1 MLRSDLF
8 GPVRVSRK
16 VCNTSRTFAVRMNA
30 MKRLDR
36 AMYAFFLLALLADVA
51 RAQVPASFGG
61 DSASGLTGSP
71 IQSAARQIRGQ
82 IRVSPA
88 GEVVLV
94 SRRAERLALPVAR
107 NKAANFALTGW
118 ARILSA
124 QVRQTAPAMLAAL
137 CFGPE
142 CAPGS
147 ALVPDL
153 CAAAPV
159 RGVFEHTGSPA
170 P

>member
-1 MLRSDLF
+1 
-8 GPVRVSRK
+8 
-16 VCNTSRTFAVRMNA
+16 MNI

-61 DSASGLTGSP
+61 DSASGS
-71 IQSAARQIRGQ
+71 IQSVARQIRVG
-82 IRVSPA
+82 PA

-94 SRRAERLALPVAR
+94 SRRAAGSGRSARLVLPVPR
-107 NKAANFALTGW
+107 NKAANFALAGW

-124 QVRQTAPAMLAAL
+124 QSQQTTPVMLAAL
-137 CFGPE
+137 SFEPE
-142 CAPGS
+142 AGLGS
-147 ALVPDL
+147 ALTPDL
-153 CAAAPV
+153 RAVAPV
-159 RGVFEHTGSPA
+159 RSVFEHTGSPA

>member
-1 MLRSDLF
+1 M
-8 GPVRVSRK
+8 V
-16 VCNTSRTFAVRMNA
+16 A

-61 DSASGLTGSP
+61 DPLSGS
-71 IQSAARQIRGQ
+71 IESAARQIRGQ

-94 SRRAERLALPVAR
+94 SRRAERSALPVAR
-107 NKAANFALTGW
+107 NKAANFALAGW

-124 QVRQTAPAMLAAL
+124 QSQQTTPVMLAAL
-137 CFGPE
+137 ASGPE
-142 CAPGS
+142 IGFGS
-147 ALVPDL
+147 ALPPDL
-153 CAAAPV
+153 CAAAPAC
-159 RGVFEHTGSPA
+159 GVFEHTGSPA

>member
-1 MLRSDLF
+1 
-8 GPVRVSRK
+8 
-16 VCNTSRTFAVRMNA
+16 

-36 AMYAFFLLALLADVA
+36 AMYALFLLALLADVA

-61 DSASGLTGSP
+61 DAAFGS
-71 IQSAARQIRGQ
+71 IESAARQVRGQIRAQ

-94 SRRAERLALPVAR
+94 SRRAVRPALPTAKS
-107 NKAANFALTGW
+107 KASSFAISQW

-124 QVRQTAPAMLAAL
+124 QTRQTTPVMLAAL
-137 CFGPE
+137 QSVPE
-142 CAPGS
+142 TGLGGS
-147 ALVPDL
+147 LPLGL
-153 CAAAPV
+153 CAV
-159 RGVFEHTGSPA
+159 SYCGGVFEHTGSPA

>member
-1 MLRSDLF
+1 
-8 GPVRVSRK
+8 
-16 VCNTSRTFAVRMNA
+16 

-61 DSASGLTGSP
+61 DSGSGS
-71 IQSAARQIRGQ
+71 IQSVARQIRVG
-82 IRVSPA
+82 PA

-94 SRRAERLALPVAR
+94 SRRLDRRADRLVLPAAR
-107 NKAANFALTGW
+107 NKAANFALAGW

-124 QVRQTAPAMLAAL
+124 QVLQTTPAMLVA
-137 CFGPE
+137 FGFEPE
-142 CAPGS
+142 SSLGPP
-147 ALVPDL
+147 LDFR
-153 CAAAPV
+153 AAAPV

>member
-1 MLRSDLF
+1 
-8 GPVRVSRK
+8 
-16 VCNTSRTFAVRMNA
+16 

-61 DSASGLTGSP
+61 E
-71 IQSAARQIRGQ
+71 SAAGSLESTARLIRGQ

-94 SRRAERLALPVAR
+94 SRRAERSALPVVR
-107 NKAANFALTGW
+107 NKAANFALAGW

-124 QVRQTAPAMLAAL
+124 QSQQTTPGMLAAL
-137 CFGPE
+137 SLGPV
-142 CAPGS
+142 AGSGWAFPPG
-147 ALVPDL
+147 LGV
-153 CAAAPV
+153 AAPAC
-159 RGVFEHTGSPA
+159 GVFEHNGSPA

>member
-1 MLRSDLF
+1 
-8 GPVRVSRK
+8 
-16 VCNTSRTFAVRMNA
+16 

-61 DSASGLTGSP
+61 DSASDLAGSS

-94 SRRAERLALPVAR
+94 SRRAGGSSRSARLVLPVAR
-107 NKAANFALTGW
+107 NKAANFALAGW

-124 QVRQTAPAMLAAL
+124 QVRQATPVMLAAL
-137 CFGPE
+137 SSGPE
-142 CAPGS
+142 IGFGW
-147 ALVPDL
+147 ALPPDL
-153 CAAAPV
+153 CVAAPAC
-159 RGVFEHTGSPA
+159 GVFEHTGSPA

>member
-1 MLRSDLF
+1 
-8 GPVRVSRK
+8 
-16 VCNTSRTFAVRMNA
+16 

-61 DSASGLTGSP
+61 DSASGS
-71 IQSAARQIRGQ
+71 IESAARQIRGQ

-94 SRRAERLALPVAR
+94 SRRADRLVLPVAR
-107 NKAANFALTGW
+107 NKAANFALAGW

-124 QVRQTAPAMLAAL
+124 QSQQTTPVMLAAL
-137 CFGPE
+137 SSGPE
-142 CAPGS
+142 IGFGW
-147 ALVPDL
+147 ALPPDV
-153 CAAAPV
+153 CAAAPAC
-159 RGVFEHTGSPA
+159 GVFEHTGIPA

>member
-1 MLRSDLF
+1 
-8 GPVRVSRK
+8 
-16 VCNTSRTFAVRMNA
+16 

-61 DSASGLTGSP
+61 DPLSGS
-71 IQSAARQIRGQ
+71 IESAARQIRGQ

-94 SRRAERLALPVAR
+94 SRRADRLVLPVAR
-107 NKAANFALTGW
+107 NKAANFALAGW

-124 QVRQTAPAMLAAL
+124 QSQQTTPVMLAAL
-137 CFGPE
+137 SSGPE
-142 CAPGS
+142 IGFGW
-147 ALVPDL
+147 ALAPDL
-153 CAAAPV
+153 RAAAPV
-159 RGVFEHTGSPA
+159 RSVFEHTGSPA

>member
-1 MLRSDLF
+1 
-8 GPVRVSRK
+8 
-16 VCNTSRTFAVRMNA
+16 

-61 DSASGLTGSP
+61 DPLSGS
-71 IQSAARQIRGQ
+71 IESAARQIRGQ

-94 SRRAERLALPVAR
+94 SRRAAGSGRSARLVLPVAR
-107 NKAANFALTGW
+107 NKAANFALAGW

-124 QVRQTAPAMLAAL
+124 QVQQTTPVMLAAL
-137 CFGPE
+137 SSGPE
-142 CAPGS
+142 IGFGWALPPG
-147 ALVPDL
+147 L
-153 CAAAPV
+153 CATAPAC
-159 RGVFEHTGSPA
+159 GVFEHTGSPA

>member
-1 MLRSDLF
+1 
-8 GPVRVSRK
+8 
-16 VCNTSRTFAVRMNA
+16 

-36 AMYAFFLLALLADVA
+36 AMYAFFLLALLADLA

-61 DSASGLTGSP
+61 DAAAGFAGGS
-71 IQSAARQIRGQ
+71 IQSVPRQIRGQ

-94 SRRAERLALPVAR
+94 SRRSAAGSNRSARLVLPVAR
-107 NKAANFALTGW
+107 SKASSFALSSW

-124 QVRQTAPAMLAAL
+124 QTRQSTPVMLAAL
-137 CFGPE
+137 SSRSETGCG
-142 CAPGS
+142 
-147 ALVPDL
+147 ALPSPD
-153 CAAAPV
+153 V
-159 RGVFEHTGSPA
+159 RAESSYCTVFEHSGSPA

>member
-1 MLRSDLF
+1 
-8 GPVRVSRK
+8 
-16 VCNTSRTFAVRMNA
+16 

-36 AMYAFFLLALLADVA
+36 AMYAIFLLALLADVA

-61 DSASGLTGSP
+61 DSGSDS
-71 IQSAARQIRGQ
+71 IQSVARQ

-94 SRRAERLALPVAR
+94 SRRADGSSRSARLMLPVAR
-107 NKAANFALTGW
+107 NKAANFALAGW

-124 QVRQTAPAMLAAL
+124 QVQQTTPVMLAAL
-137 CFGPE
+137 SFGPE
-142 CAPGS
+142 CGLGT
-147 ALVPDL
+147 ALSPDL
-153 CAAAPV
+153 RAAAPV